1 MHHLPRQFCEKVGFT
16 HVGTVSNNGL
26 IIEERG
32 LEDKDWTIYD
42 LASTDDFSES
52 GTNGDMLSVELTA
65 EEKVEQD
72 KKRKLAFNAPKRI
85 EKIEEMIEKSEM
97 KIAEYDRKML
107 QIGNDVEQLMQMT
120 EMKTNEEERVANLM
134 EEWESLEE
142 VMAEMIS

>member
-1 MHHLPRQFCEKVGFT
+1 M
-16 HVGTVSNNGL
+16 GTVSNNGL

>member
-1 MHHLPRQFCEKVGFT
+1 M
-16 HVGTVSNNGL
+16 GTVSNNGL

-52 GTNGDMLSVELTA
+52 GTNGDMLSVELSA
-65 EEKVEQD
+65 EEKAEQD

-120 EMKTNEEERVANLM
+120 EMKTNEEEHVANLM